1 MSYLPLSYL
10 MPVRTTITSIHVSML
25 AIQTIAMTVCSFV
38 CSALAANVTVIY
50 NGQMISDD
58 EDNTTISKQF
68 SDTYSAIKKKNRN
81 RNKKSGFVNCYLKW
95 DDQVE
100 EKNYLQ
106 KMHNE
111 IINTPF
117 KDTFKSLYK
126 FGYLGYLRE
135 EVFDGESYVIKRLFP
150 EAWSEED
157 NDKKDRYC
165 KVRSDI
171 LKARLP
177 KAIEITI
184 QKLKFEKNKN
194 RNTAKRAIT
203 TTRKKI
209 RRQRE
214 QNHQQEIENY
224 ISRVKSLRDF
234 VQLFEEKEKKGQ
246 NPRVCVSYC

>member
-1 MSYLPLSYL
+1 
-10 MPVRTTITSIHVSML
+10 MPIRTTITSIDASRI
-25 AIQTIAMTVCSFV
+25 AIQIIAMTVGSFI
-38 CSALAANVTVIY
+38 CSAPAANVTVIY
-50 NGQMISDD
+50 NGQIISDD
-58 EDNTTISKQF
+58 EDNKTISKQC
-68 SDTYSAIKKKNRN
+68 SDIYSTIKKKNRN

-100 EKNYLQ
+100 EKNYLE

-117 KDTFKSLYK
+117 KETFKSLYK

-135 EVFDGESYVIKRLFP
+135 EVFDGESYVIKCLFS

-184 QKLKFEKNKN
+184 QRVKLEKNRNRN
-194 RNTAKRAIT
+194 RNTAITAIT
-203 TTRKKI
+203 TTRKRI
-209 RRQRE
+209 RRQQE
-214 QNHQQEIENY
+214 QNQQQEIDNY
-224 ISRVKSLRDF
+224 SLRIKSLRDF

-246 NPRVCVSYC
+246 NPRIYVSYC